1 MPWNSRLI
9 LPGSVHPDFQLS
21 LGLQRT
27 SWLNSPCLK
36 GLYCW
41 STQPDN
47 NLKEANQFL
56 HPSNLHLHHW
66 ILATFLL
73 VSIDPVPFLQGC
85 RLDKSY
91 HLDLE
96 SDQAFPWLN
105 FHVPIYFDQKI
116 FCYIWGLKFFFHLQI
131 THIDSDQFFLCPIPP
146 LILAGWFVF
155 C

>member
-9 LPGSVHPDFQLS
+9 LPELICSGPLFSS
-21 LGLQRT
+21 KLQMI
-27 SWLNSPCLK
+27 SWLNYPWLQ
-36 GLYCW
+36 GLYHW

-66 ILATFLL
+66 ILAPFLL

-85 RLDKSY
+85 RLDKSF

-105 FHVPIYFDQKI
+105 FHIPIYFDRKF

-131 THIDSDQFFLCPIPP
+131 THTDSDQFFLCPIHP